1 MGLVDCWPMQCPPM
15 LPTGAAG
22 CANLTSFADYNSPIA
37 DCCAPR
43 CDSKA
48 SFLASSVTPT
58 TTTVTGSEDPCL
70 QQLGEPHHKNVDD
83 DDDDDDSKNNNN
95 TLPLAASKPCFYEGR
110 AYQSGARWNDPVDMC
125 TSCDCKV
132 KKTQIIN
139 TSYVKYYI
147 ALIIF

>member
-15 LPTGAAG
+15 LPTGTAS
-22 CANLTSFADYNSPIA
+22 CKNSTTFADYNSPIA

-58 TTTVTGSEDPCL
+58 TTTVTGSVDPCL
-70 QQLGEPHHKNVDD
+70 QQLKESHHENVNGNKDAD
-83 DDDDDDSKNNNN
+83 ENKNNNQ
-95 TLPLAASKPCFYEGR
+95 TLPLAASKLCFYEGR
-110 AYQSGARWNDPVDMC
+110 AYQSGARWDDPVDMC

-132 KKTQIIN
+132 KKTQFIIF
-139 TSYVKYYI
+139 SYVKYNMTCFSY
-147 ALIIF
+147 